1 MEIYM
6 NELTTESPYEIHKD
20 LKFIKEIDHGAFGKV
35 IHAQEVKKN
44 LDLAVKVINKVGA
57 GPQLINKMKE
67 EIAILKKLNHSNIV
81 KFYGFSETNNQLL
94 IKMEYIKYGTLSRW
108 MKDHHKIT
116 ELEASLIL
124 GKVLSAIEYLHRMH
138 ICHRDIK
145 PENIMISK
153 ENDLSS
159 IKIIDFGLSAQHF
172 NYLSNNDYCGT
183 LLYMAPEQ
191 IEKKLY
197 TYSVDIWSIGILMY
211 MLLNNGKHP
220 FYHKDDKK
228 ADFIKKIKTA
238 KLNFLNKLSYMA
250 KNLNYKLCEPNPSW
264 RYSASLAIKHPWITR
279 NPNDEIPLTFNEV
292 LNKNNSKKNAN
303 ALIMI
308 SIFLNHFKKKEN
320 EKRNNEILHNNN
332 NFNYDFF
339 LKKKKN
345 KNKIFIINNDYINK
359 CNLIS
364 KKEKEKYLKKK
375 EKYFEALSTDEEES
389 FEKRD
394 KDSINNS
401 NLSLKKIMKSSEKY
415 VSPQKKFYIEESNYQ
430 YLKNNKVQKNIKK
443 TNKRNL
449 FLNNKEKESIIKN
462 YHRSSVK
469 EKIKLG
475 NQYLSSLPNNN
486 EIKYQKS
493 DEIKSKIKLLNNN
506 NIFTNRNQIN
516 INNSSNSMNSINSFN
531 SINSMNKN
539 NNGNKTKSKSIS
551 KLYLNKNSSKEDAA
565 VYGKEFT
572 IEKKNE
578 YTPEKVKNF
587 IIYRSNKTNRL
598 SNMKSNLPI
607 VSGSGIGIH
616 HRNNINTTS
625 RKYHNNYIGNYNIIP
640 LVLPFIGDKQKEKKN
655 IFI

>member
-1 MEIYM
+1 M

-20 LKFIKEIDHGAFGKV
+20 LKFIKEIDQGAFGKV
-35 IHAQEVKKN
+35 ILAQEVKKN

-67 EIAILKKLNHSNIV
+67 EIAILKKLNHNNIV

-183 LLYMAPEQ
+183 FLYMAPEQ

-228 ADFIKKIKTA
+228 ADFIKKIKAA
-238 KLNFLNKLSYMA
+238 KLNFLNKLSFMA

-320 EKRNNEILHNNN
+320 EKRNNEILNNKN

-345 KNKIFIINNDYINK
+345 KNKIFIINNEYINK
-359 CNLIS
+359 CNFIS

-389 FEKRD
+389 FEKKD

-430 YLKNNKVQKNIKK
+430 YLKNNKIQKNLKK

-469 EKIKLG
+469 DKIKIG
-475 NQYLSSLPNNN
+475 NQYISSLPNNN
-486 EIKYQKS
+486 EYKYQKS

-506 NIFTNRNQIN
+506 NIITNRNYIN
-516 INNSSNSMNSINSFN
+516 SNNSSNSMNSINSFN
-531 SINSMNKN
+531 SINKT

-551 KLYLNKNSSKEDAA
+551 KFYLNKNSSKEDVARN
-565 VYGKEFT
+565 VKEF
-572 IEKKNE
+572 IIGNRNE
-578 YTPEKVKNF
+578 FTPEKIKN
-587 IIYRSNKTNRL
+587 YHNYKSSKTNKF
-598 SNMKSNLPI
+598 SDKKSNLPI
-607 VSGSGIGIH
+607 VSGSGIGSYNK
-616 HRNNINTTS
+616 NNINTTS

-640 LVLPFIGDKQKEKKN
+640 LVLPFIGDKLKEKKN

>member
-1 MEIYM
+1 M

-44 LDLAVKVINKVGA
+44 LDLAVKVINKAGA

-67 EIAILKKLNHSNIV
+67 EIAILKKLNHNNIV

-116 ELEASLIL
+116 ELEASLIV

-138 ICHRDIK
+138 ICHRDLK

-238 KLNFLNKLSYMA
+238 KLNFLNKLSFMA

-279 NPNDEIPLTFNEV
+279 NPNDEIPLTFNEI
-292 LNKNNSKKNAN
+292 LNKNNSKKNAT

-320 EKRNNEILHNNN
+320 EKRNEILPNNN
-332 NFNYDFF
+332 KNFNYDFF

-430 YLKNNKVQKNIKK
+430 YLKNNKVQKNLKK

-469 EKIKLG
+469 EKIKIG
-475 NQYLSSLPNNN
+475 SPYLSSLPNNN
-486 EIKYQKS
+486 EYKYQKS
-493 DEIKSKIKLLNNN
+493 DEIKSKIKLLNS
-506 NIFTNRNQIN
+506 NIITNRNQI
-516 INNSSNSMNSINSFN
+516 ISNNSSNSMNSINSFN
-531 SINSMNKN
+531 SINSINKN
-539 NNGNKTKSKSIS
+539 NNGTKTKSKSIS
-551 KLYLNKNSSKEDAA
+551 KFYLNKNNSKEDVA
-565 VYGKEFT
+565 VSGKEFT
-572 IEKKNE
+572 IENKNE
-578 YTPEKVKNF
+578 FTPEKIKN
-587 IIYRSNKTNRL
+587 YLSHKSNKTNKF
-598 SNMKSNLPI
+598 SNKKSNLPI
-607 VSGSGIGIH
+607 VSGSGIGNH
-616 HRNNINTTS
+616 NKNNINTTS
-625 RKYHNNYIGNYNIIP
+625 RKYHNNYIGKYNIIP
-640 LVLPFIGDKQKEKKN
+640 LVLPFIGDKQKEKRN